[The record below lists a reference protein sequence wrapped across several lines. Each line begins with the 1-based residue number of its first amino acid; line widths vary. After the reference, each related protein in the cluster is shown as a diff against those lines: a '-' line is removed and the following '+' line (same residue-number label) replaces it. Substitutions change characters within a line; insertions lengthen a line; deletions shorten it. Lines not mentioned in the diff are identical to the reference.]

1 MTKRGNRAME
11 VRYSEYTLF
20 NNFDFGC
27 KFYIT
32 KKFKPNMGKKKKI
45 LTKLN

>member
-1 MTKRGNRAME
+1 MKKGIGQWRRDI
-11 VRYSEYTLF
+11 SEYTLF

-32 KKFKPNMGKKKKI
+32 KKCKPNMKERKKKP
-45 LTKLN
+45 TKLS